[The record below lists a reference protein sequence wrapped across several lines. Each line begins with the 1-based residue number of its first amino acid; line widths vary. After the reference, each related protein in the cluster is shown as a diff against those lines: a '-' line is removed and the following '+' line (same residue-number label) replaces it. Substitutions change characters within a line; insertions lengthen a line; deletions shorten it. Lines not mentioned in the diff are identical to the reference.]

1 MVTKA
6 QLKKLAKE
14 YGTPLFVVDHDQL
27 RKNLAEFKKY
37 LPKVQPYFAVKSNSL
52 PEIVRT
58 LYKAGA
64 SFDVASIAE
73 FRTVYENIKELP
85 PRTRAPQ
92 PPTKPRASKRR
103 APRRPHKV
111 LPAGAK
117 GKPEAKNAPAAAPD
131 DGDDDENNN

>member
-1 MVTKA
+1 MVTQA

-27 RKNLAEFKKY
+27 RKNLAEFKKF

-58 LYKAGA
+58 LYQAGA

-73 FRTVYENIKELP
+73 FRTVYENIRSTAWP
-85 PRTRAPQ
+85 GSAPNFEDSSTIA
-92 PPTKPRASKRR
+92 PVFGTLMRNTMPACGAYFFTLRISSSLSK
-103 APRRPHKV
+103 V
-111 LPAGAK
+111 TSGL
-117 GKPEAKNAPAAAPD
+117 
-131 DGDDDENNN
+131 

>member
-1 MVTKA
+1 MRDYDVSVSTA
-6 QLKKLAKE
+6 SDIR
-14 YGTPLFVVDHDQL
+14 V
-27 RKNLAEFKKY
+27 
-37 LPKVQPYFAVKSNSL
+37 
-52 PEIVRT
+52 EIER
-58 LYKAGA
+58 
-64 SFDVASIAE
+64 E
-73 FRTVYENIKELP
+73 FREQRIEIAFPQLDVNIKELP